1 VSKNDEK
8 YAAITSTILALIE
21 KGGLLPWQKPW
32 KVEGVAKSISTTKP
46 YRGINQWILS
56 MTADLAGW
64 SPWFG
69 TYRQIEALGGQVRKG
84 EKSTMVV
91 LWKPLTQTDLLGNEK
106 TFWMLKTF
114 NVFSASQAD
123 GLPEKYYAVPESTH
137 EVHQDAQEV
146 FDGYVARESI
156 PVTYG
161 GSSASYA
168 PRTDS
173 ISLPHPEAFTASD
186 LFYATAFHEAAHST
200 GHASRLAR
208 PGVTDFDLFGSH
220 QYGRE
225 ELVAELTSAMLL
237 GTLGLDKPVVV
248 EHQASYLASWIRTIK
263 EDPQALVWAAGR
275 ADKAADLILGI
286 SEAETPQE
294 EAA

>member
-1 VSKNDEK
+1 MSKNDEK
-8 YAAITSTILALIE
+8 YAAITGAMIALIE
-21 KGGLLPWQKPW
+21 KGGLLPWQRPW
-32 KVEGVAKSISTTKP
+32 KSSGQARSMATTKP

-56 MTADLAGW
+56 ATAEVFDW

-91 LWKPLTQTDLLGNEK
+91 LWKPIPKTDADGKES

-123 GLPEKYYAVPESTH
+123 GLPESYYAKPEPILLDQ
-137 EVHQDAQEV
+137 EAQEV
-146 FDGYVARESI
+146 FDGYVSREGI
-156 PVTYG
+156 PVHYG
-161 GSSASYA
+161 GAQACYS
-168 PRTDS
+168 PVLDT
-173 ISLPHPEAFTASD
+173 ISLPKVDSFDSGDHF
-186 LFYATAFHEAAHST
+186 FATAFHEAAHST
-200 GHASRLAR
+200 GHASRLNR
-208 PGVTDFDLFGSH
+208 DGVVNFDKFGSH

-225 ELVAELTSAMLL
+225 ELVAELSSTIVL
-237 GTLGLDKPVVV
+237 GMLGLDKPSIV

-275 ADKAADLILGI
+275 ADKAVDLILGT
-286 SEAETPQE
+286 EKE
-294 EAA
+294 EVAA